1 MPVQDTTAPV
11 ADATAGEGRV
21 SEPRMLID
29 GRLVGAD
36 KTYPSVNP
44 ATGAI
49 VGYAPDAGVA
59 DAERAITAARRAFD
73 GTDWPTNVELRIRCM
88 EQLHTAL
95 VEHVDELR
103 ALTIAEVGATRAL
116 TEGPQLEDPIRIVG
130 YYADLLKSYPMSE
143 ELGEIES
150 RGQRHRR
157 WWGIGGVGF

>member
-1 MPVQDTTAPV
+1 M
-11 ADATAGEGRV
+11 
-21 SEPRMLID
+21 
-29 GRLVGAD
+29 
-36 KTYPSVNP
+36 NP

-103 ALTIAEVGATRAL
+103 ALTIAEVGATR
-116 TEGPQLEDPIRIVG
+116 P
-130 YYADLLKSYPMSE
+130 
-143 ELGEIES
+143 
-150 RGQRHRR
+150 
-157 WWGIGGVGF
+157 